1 MDSDLKKRLL
11 WTHAP
16 AVPFTALLAGYFAYQ
31 VFVFALSGSYT
42 YHTRT
47 NLGHPF
53 NISFIESPL
62 VFVGLCF
69 IQLSFSACFLG
80 WGMESAYHV
89 LRILKPS
96 LNWPL
101 RPRFKPYRAGIV
113 SFLIGVTLLALGV
126 FYMFAVML
134 LHK

>member
-1 MDSDLKKRLL
+1 MDHDLKKRLL

-31 VFVFALSGSYT
+31 VFVFAFSGTYT

-53 NISFIESPL
+53 NILVIESPL
-62 VFVGLCF
+62 VFLGLCF
-69 IQLSFSACFLG
+69 IQLSIAAFFVG
-80 WGMESAYHV
+80 WGTESAYHI

-96 LNWPL
+96 LGWPL
-101 RPRFKPYRAGIV
+101 RPRFKPYKAGIV
-113 SFLIGVTLLALGV
+113 LLLIGVTLLALGV
-126 FYMFAVML
+126 CYMFAVML